1 MLKRLTQLAATA
13 VLAVG
18 LAGAA
23 NAARIDA
30 TGLGTANVISVDSA
44 AIANN
49 FIGLLGFD
57 ALGVDASVFD
67 NSFGAAPNDPGSYG
81 ITTAFLPGN
90 GTGIFASEIGT
101 DTDLVEFLFQSGAA
115 SFLLVTFELAPP
127 GVGDVLANDF
137 FAAPGTL
144 TLTEF
149 TSAVPLPAAAPLLAS
164 GMLLLGFAARRRRKA

>member
-23 NAARIDA
+23 NAARIDT
-30 TGLGTANVISVDSA
+30 TGLGTANVVSVDVA
-44 AIANN
+44 ATANN
-49 FIGLLGFD
+49 LAGVLGFD
-57 ALGVDASVFD
+57 VSGVDASVFD
-67 NSFGAAPNDPGSYG
+67 DAFGFAPNDPGSYA
-81 ITTAFLPGN
+81 INTAFLPGN

-101 DTDLVEFLFQSGAA
+101 DTDLVEFLFQSGPA
-115 SFLLVTFELAPP
+115 SFLLATFELASP
-127 GVGDVLANDF
+127 GVGDILANDF
-137 FAAPGTL
+137 FFAPGTL

-164 GMLLLGFAARRRRKA
+164 GVLLIGFAARRRRKA